1 MTTSATSITTTTVAW
16 PMMLETP
23 QILRESDVL
32 VRATLTS
39 KSLRTLTAATREISM
54 ADSALQPCRIS
65 ITELATDLEKIRNLI
80 TATANTDT
88 ATVVTELKYGVHEI
102 FHTRRARTAVPS
114 KAVVLAVIMVAMVA
128 IKTIAATSAMDLT
141 MHLVAM
147 VHTMLPV
154 GIVLT
159 MLPFV
164 MVLTLAL
171 EATLLL
177 KALVATLLPKTIV
190 VTLLPMVLVFVA
202 TGLQDLM
209 EATKVEATD
218 GDRVVN

>member
-23 QILRESDVL
+23 QMLRESDVL

-114 KAVVLAVIMVAMVA
+114 KVVVLAVIIVAMVA
-128 IKTIAATSAMDLT
+128 IKTIAAISAMDLT

-164 MVLTLAL
+164 LVLTLAL
-171 EATLLL
+171 EATLLP

>member
-23 QILRESDVL
+23 QMLRESDVL

-39 KSLRTLTAATREISM
+39 KSLRTLTAAIREISM

-88 ATVVTELKYGVHEI
+88 ATVVTELKYGVLEI

-114 KAVVLAVIMVAMVA
+114 KVVVLAVIIVAMVA
-128 IKTIAATSAMDLT
+128 IKTIAAISAMDLT

-171 EATLLL
+171 E
-177 KALVATLLPKTIV
+177 ATLLPKTIV